1 MARNTSTALRAPP
14 LHVHLENLSTKER
27 IYWLTPDL
35 VPAAR
40 RRHRDLTAQRVRV
53 TVGEDFTN
61 LTQQLK
67 TAHVL
72 LISADG
78 IKDPR
83 FPQEAFAAAPQL
95 KLVQLIGAGVEGLFP
110 FDWLPPHIQLAT
122 ASGVH
127 VEKAREFLLMALLAL
142 NFRLPE
148 ILRNQRRAHWDM
160 IFTPLIRRKILSVIG
175 LGDMGRA
182 AVAVGRTLGLKVIGV
197 RRSGKRMAGVERVY
211 RPREIVSAVRDADFI
226 VVAAP
231 LTAESRNLLS
241 RDVLRKTK
249 RGVGIVNVGRAG
261 LVDYGAL
268 AALLR
273 SGHVSGAILDVFSPE
288 PLPKSSK
295 LWSTPNAI
303 LTPHVSSDDLE
314 GYMHNVMD
322 VACENIRRLLA
333 RRPLTNV
340 VDRESGY

>member
-1 MARNTSTALRAPP
+1 MASKTSSALKAPP
-14 LHVHLENLSTKER
+14 LHVHLENLSSKEP
-27 IYWLTPDL
+27 IYWLTREL

-40 RRHRDLTAQRVRV
+40 RRHPDLANRVRV
-53 TVGEDFTN
+53 TVGENFVDLRRQLRTAQVLVIAADALKHPTFPAGVFDEAPN
-61 LTQQLK
+61 L
-67 TAHVL
+67 
-72 LISADG
+72 
-78 IKDPR
+78 R
-83 FPQEAFAAAPQL
+83 
-95 KLVQLIGAGVEGLFP
+95 LVQLIGAGVESLFP
-110 FDWLPPHIQLAT
+110 LDWLPARIELAT

-127 VEKAREFLLMALLAL
+127 VEKAREFVQMALLAL

-160 IFTPLIRRKILSVIG
+160 IFTPLIRRKTLAVVG

-182 AVAVGRTLGLKVIGV
+182 AVTVGRALGLKVVGV
-197 RRSGKRMAGVERVY
+197 RRSGKKMAGVERVY
-211 RPREIVSAVRDADFI
+211 RPAEILKAVRDADFI

-231 LTAESRNLLS
+231 LTHESRNLLS

-249 RGVGIVNVGRAG
+249 RGVGIVNIGRAG
-261 LVDYGAL
+261 LVDYAAL
-268 AALLR
+268 ATLLR
-273 SGHVSGAILDVFSPE
+273 RGHVSGAILDVFSPE

-295 LWSTPNAI
+295 LWSTPNVI

-322 VACENIRRLLA
+322 VACENIRRLLS
-333 RRPLTNV
+333 RRPFTNV